1 MPIVKTREKLKH
13 HRFPASLQS
22 PTGNEDSS
30 AAQAEDAKFEDKR
43 DSSSTQPWMGN
54 RGNPRKHRWSAE
66 EQRSGANRKSVPRH
80 LRRTEAPGRTGARTV
95 GGVRDQRRIGVIRG
109 FSLTKPEGE
118 RTGATREVHQLV
130 PEDAVPGRPG
140 HWSSAIPKHRCTGQ
154 PGNGLSAPPKHSILG
169 SPRGLIAGKSRKV
182 QKTGKPET
190 CTSRHRETRGEPGQ
204 PGTLLTSGAEGCEIR
219 VASKIHRRSQ
229 PKDRASG

>member
-1 MPIVKTREKLKH
+1 MQIGET
-13 HRFPASLQS
+13 
-22 PTGNEDSS
+22 
-30 AAQAEDAKFEDKR
+30 
-43 DSSSTQPWMGN
+43 
-54 RGNPRKHRWSAE
+54 RGNIDGHAE
-66 EQRSGANRKSVPRH
+66 EQRSRANRKSDPRH
-80 LRRTEAPGRTGARTV
+80 RRRTKAPGRTGVRTV
-95 GGVRDQRRIGVIRG
+95 GGARDQRRFGVTRR

-182 QKTGKPET
+182 RDAGKPEACITGTANRAEYRGNLELRRPAMPKDARFESPRKSIAGHGPRIALRGNSKRRSPTQPTDAATGKPENALQAESEEAGT
-190 CTSRHRETRGEPGQ
+190 GATRLPASRG
-204 PGTLLTSGAEGCEIR
+204 
-219 VASKIHRRSQ
+219 
-229 PKDRASG
+229 